1 MVRFTIWFDSSLLTN
16 CDTILI
22 FRTMPTPTLY
32 HIRNTSHHPQWK
44 ISLQSP
50 HVLAIKSLLR
60 THPLVPSPCLST
72 MFLFIM
78 LLLFPY
84 PLYWSW
90 MRAQCFSSTLPNLWP
105 LFPLGFT
112 TFLNLTKCFVFFSYT
127 FSIRQSF
134 CICSSF
140 FTFSVAIE
148 IDPK

>member
-1 MVRFTIWFDSSLLTN
+1 MVRFTIWFDSLLLTI
-16 CDTILI
+16 CDTILMV
-22 FRTMPTPTLY
+22 RTMPTPTLY

-50 HVLAIKSLLR
+50 HVLAIKTLLR
-60 THPLVPSPCLST
+60 THPLIPSPCLST

-84 PLYWSW
+84 LLYWSW
-90 MRAQCFSSTLPNLWP
+90 TRAQCFSSTLPNLRP

-112 TFLNLTKCFVFFSYT
+112 TSPNLTKCFVFFSYT

-148 IDPK
+148 IDQW